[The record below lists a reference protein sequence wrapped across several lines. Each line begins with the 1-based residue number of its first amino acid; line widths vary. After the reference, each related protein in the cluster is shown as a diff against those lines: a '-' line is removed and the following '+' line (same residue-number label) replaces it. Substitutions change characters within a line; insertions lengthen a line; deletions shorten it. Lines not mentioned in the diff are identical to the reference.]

1 MRIDFDR
8 SADALYIRLDDAAI
22 DSTVEARQ
30 GVHLDLDAKGR
41 VVGIEVLD
49 VTRTLPGA
57 DLTKIDFRA
66 A

>member
-1 MRIDFDR
+1 MKIDFDR
-8 SADALYIRLDDAAI
+8 AADALYIRLDDADI
-22 DSTVEARQ
+22 DSTVEARA

-41 VVGIEVLD
+41 VIGIEVLD
-49 VTRTLPGA
+49 VMRMLPGA